1 MNKIPPR
8 IPRDILLIILQNRR
22 EVMYLDYKYKQ
33 QLINK
38 KNMINELRKY
48 HDLFINN
55 VFASYHIFILL
66 FTELNNE
73 YLDTTSDD
81 DDDEYDEL
89 NLFL

>member
-48 HDLFINN
+48 QDLFINN
-55 VFASYHIFILL
+55 VFVSYHIFILL